1 MIVESVGIEFRVIFV
16 ALLALGMTYR
26 GNEQNTTT
34 RKRGYIASS
43 SFHENSAVSPRWFKM
58 EEKCAELKI
67 SPNWQKMSWKDSM
80 DIDCTTQYPSL
91 WSLWKG
97 SDELKVKSISEC
109 FYEMCIKLS
118 DVEEMFNHQFS
129 IWKWN
134 WAVRQ
139 PTYSNLKWKAMNDS
153 ISSFIAGFHG

>member
-58 EEKCAELKI
+58 EKCAELKI

-91 WSLWKG
+91 WSLLNG

-153 ISSFIAGFHG
+153 ISSFIPGFHG